1 MFRLET
7 LLEIIVADMRER
19 ADFSADDELDLVV
32 CCFDLSLRS
41 PKKVKEKWI
50 LYKTMNNDCG
60 FCTAVLKSGPSKGK
74 ICAKKST
81 DGSSLCKTHLASV
94 QRERLRQE
102 LPQPQQLEVETQP
115 QRRECMPSPPPQEEQ
130 KKIHTVTNDDLV
142 IKPNRFRNFV
152 YPGTSLILDPKDK
165 RITAREGIEGE
176 WLPLMTEDIRACKA
190 MKLRYKVVDLEFQ
203 GEM

>member
-19 ADFSADDELDLVV
+19 AEFSHDDELDLVLR
-32 CCFDLSLRS
+32 CFDLSLLPS
-41 PKKVKEKWI
+41 KKVKEKWI
-50 LYKTMNNDCG
+50 LYKTMNNDGG

-74 ICAKKST
+74 VCAKKSS
-81 DGSSLCKTHLASV
+81 DGSGLCKTHAASV
-94 QRERLRQE
+94 QRERLREEQ
-102 LPQPQQLEVETQP
+102 PQPPQREVEPQL
-115 QRRECMPSPPPQEEQ
+115 QRRECIPPPEEEQ

-165 RITAREGIEGE
+165 RITAREGNEGE
-176 WLPLMTEDIRACKA
+176 WLPLLAEDIKACKE

-203 GEM
+203 GER